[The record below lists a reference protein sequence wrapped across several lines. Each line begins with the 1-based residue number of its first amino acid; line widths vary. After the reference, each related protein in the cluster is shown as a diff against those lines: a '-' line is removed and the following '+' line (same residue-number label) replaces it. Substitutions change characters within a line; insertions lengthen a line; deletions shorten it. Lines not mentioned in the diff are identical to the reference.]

1 MFKFCEK
8 NKILEFKIMVI
19 CENMD
24 INVICQALQN
34 VNFIEKVNE
43 KLEMD
48 LNIIIHE
55 IITMNT
61 YDVDI
66 YDICVSCGHN
76 ITWDQ
81 EYYVSKWDIKWLKT
95 QGKITFYE
103 TLNLFIPICDAI
115 TYNKVTYLFEKLLE
129 LFELQIE

>member
-8 NKILEFKIMVI
+8 NKILEFKIIVI

-24 INVICQALQN
+24 VNNICQALEN
-34 VNFIEKVNE
+34 VNFTEKVNE
-43 KLEMD
+43 KLVMD
-48 LNIIIHE
+48 VNTIISE
-55 IITMNT
+55 IITMST

-81 EYYVSKWDIKWLKT
+81 EYSVSEWDIKWLKT
-95 QGKITFYE
+95 RGKMMFYE
-103 TLNLFIPICDAI
+103 TLNLSMPIHNI
-115 TYNKVTYLFEKLLE
+115 TTYNKVTYLFDKLLE